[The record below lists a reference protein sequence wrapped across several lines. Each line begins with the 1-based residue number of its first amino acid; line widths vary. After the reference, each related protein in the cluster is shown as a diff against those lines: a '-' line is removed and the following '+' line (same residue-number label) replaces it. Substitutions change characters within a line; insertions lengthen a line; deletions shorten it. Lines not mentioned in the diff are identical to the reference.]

1 MERHPKAFISYSH
14 SDKEIAIKLS
24 ENLRKNGIEVWID
37 KWEILPG
44 DSLVQK
50 IFEEGLSGIDAFIV
64 IISKNSVDSK
74 WVKQEL
80 DVALIKRIEGI
91 TRIVPVLIDKTE
103 IPNSLKPLKWI
114 NISDDFD
121 AAVRELL
128 MGIFRV
134 YERPPIGEPPEFIKS
149 KIKSIGGLS
158 PLGTTMGLFLSTTGK
173 HEIGSEEWF
182 SAIELKENLGFSV
195 QETDDAIDELESL
208 GLLSV
213 RNYLGTHP
221 FSHGDVGPTYALFL
235 HFRGHGLDYDP
246 EEDIKSAA
254 SSIVAKEKIR
264 GEEMARLTGLSPLR
278 INRAIG
284 YLKDYSIVQTI
295 EELGTAPF
303 DFSELWAKGA
313 TRRFVAENCK

>member
-1 MERHPKAFISYSH
+1 MDKHPKAFISYSH
-14 SDKEIAIKLS
+14 SDKEIAAKLS
-24 ENLRKNGIEVWID
+24 EELRSNGIEVWID

-44 DSLVQK
+44 DSLIQK

-64 IISKNSVDSK
+64 IISKDSVNSK

-91 TRIVPVLIDKTE
+91 TKIVPVLIDKTE
-103 IPNSLKPLKWI
+103 IPDSLKPLKWI
-114 NISDDFD
+114 DLSGDFD
-121 AAVRELL
+121 KAIRDLL

-134 YERPPIGEPPEFIKS
+134 YEKPPVGEPPEFIKN

-158 PLGTTMGLFLSTTGK
+158 SLGTTMGLFLSKTGK
-173 HEIGSEEWF
+173 SEIGSEEWF
-182 SAIELKENLGFSV
+182 SARELKEKFGFSV

-208 GLLSV
+208 GLLNV

-221 FSHGDVGPTYALFL
+221 FSHGDVAPTYALFL

-246 EEDIKSAA
+246 EEDIKSVA
-254 SSIVAKEKIR
+254 SSIAAKEKIC
-264 GEEMARLTGLSPLR
+264 GEEIVKLTGLPPLR

-284 YLKDYSIVQTI
+284 YLKDYNIIQTI
-295 EELGTAPF
+295 ETLGSAPF
-303 DFSELWAKGA
+303 DFSELLAKGE
-313 TRRFVAENCK
+313 TRRFVAENCT